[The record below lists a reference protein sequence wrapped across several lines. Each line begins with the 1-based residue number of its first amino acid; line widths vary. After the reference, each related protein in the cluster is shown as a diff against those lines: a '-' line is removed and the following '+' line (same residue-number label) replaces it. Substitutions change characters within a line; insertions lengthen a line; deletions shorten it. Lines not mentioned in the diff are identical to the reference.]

1 MTCRSGFKWN
11 VNECLRLQR
20 EYELLELSIDEIA
33 SLHGRSPLSIMYKLD
48 AEGFDDFNTLYSNY
62 NKLNGHIATK
72 QEQTTLDNNNNND
85 ESQSTVSSIED
96 EDEDE
101 DDSYDIDSIK
111 NHVSRLEKQII
122 NLTELI
128 TKNKSSVFS
137 IFS

>member
-20 EYELLELSIDEIA
+20 EYELLGLSIDEIA

-72 QEQTTLDNNNNND
+72 QEQPTLDNDDVNDNND
-85 ESQSTVSSIED
+85 ESQSTVSSI
-96 EDEDE
+96 EDE

-128 TKNKSSVFS
+128 TKNKSSMFS

>member
-20 EYELLELSIDEIA
+20 EYELLGLSIDEIA

-72 QEQTTLDNNNNND
+72 QEQPTLDNDDNDNND
-85 ESQSTVSSIED
+85 ESQSTISSI
-96 EDEDE
+96 EDE

-128 TKNKSSVFS
+128 TKNKSSMFS

>member
-20 EYELLELSIDEIA
+20 EYELLGLSIDEIA

-72 QEQTTLDNNNNND
+72 QEQPTLDNDDVNDNND
-85 ESQSTVSSIED
+85 ESQSNVSSI
-96 EDEDE
+96 EDE

-128 TKNKSSVFS
+128 TKNKSSMFS

>member
-62 NKLNGHIATK
+62 NKLNGHITTK
-72 QEQTTLDNNNNND
+72 QEHLILDDNVD
-85 ESQSTVSSIED
+85 EHETQSSVSSIE

-101 DDSYDIDSIK
+101 SYDIDSIK

-128 TKNKSSVFS
+128 TKNKSSMFS

>member
-20 EYELLELSIDEIA
+20 EYELLGLSIDEIS

-72 QEQTTLDNNNNND
+72 QEQPRLEEDNDDDNND
-85 ESQSTVSSIED
+85 ESQSTVSSI
-96 EDEDE
+96 EDE

-128 TKNKSSVFS
+128 TKNKSSMFS